1 MKKVLAILLCVAM
14 VTAIALTG
22 CGGGDGGSSSDSGSG
37 SANTAKENAG
47 NVAAVLNPAL
57 GDKSFCDSCW
67 AGLNEIKDKYGVDVD
82 YFEAKDDQTKIIPA
96 LTEYAESGN
105 YGIIV
110 AGGNRN
116 VEPTQA
122 VIEAFPNQKFFYYD
136 ASIQDSENG
145 PYSNAFSMVY
155 KQNEGSYL
163 VGWLAGKL
171 TQSGT
176 IATFGAAE
184 NDVIWDFIYGY
195 LEGAQA
201 ARDDI
206 KVITTFVGD
215 WSNVTKAKDLAND
228 AMSQG
233 ADVLFH
239 VAGGAGA
246 GMFEAIAENGDG
258 KVWGIGVDSD
268 QYAEY
273 AEDKPEIAS
282 RILTSMIK
290 NVGNSLVWAY
300 DKVVEGSLEWGENVS
315 LGIAEDA
322 VGPAESG
329 PFLELDQSLLD
340 EYEQVKEDV
349 ASGKIVV
356 GTAYGK
362 TSEEQ
367 QAFANSFRP

>member
-37 SANTAKENAG
+37 SASTAKENAG

-300 DKVVEGSLEWGENVS
+300 DKVVEGNLEWGENVS

-367 QAFANSFRP
+367 QEFANSFRP

>member
-22 CGGGDGGSSSDSGSG
+22 CGGGDGG
-37 SANTAKENAG
+37 
-47 NVAAVLNPAL
+47 
-57 GDKSFCDSCW
+57 
-67 AGLNEIKDKYGVDVD
+67 
-82 YFEAKDDQTKIIPA
+82 
-96 LTEYAESGN
+96 
-105 YGIIV
+105 
-110 AGGNRN
+110 
-116 VEPTQA
+116 
-122 VIEAFPNQKFFYYD
+122 
-136 ASIQDSENG
+136 SIQDSENG

-300 DKVVEGSLEWGENVS
+300 DKVVEGNLEWGENVS

-349 ASGKIVV
+349 ASGEITVNLTHHGQEEPGREAGRVYRQFLEKWCKTAVV
-356 GTAYGK
+356 
-362 TSEEQ
+362 
-367 QAFANSFRP
+367 P

>member
-37 SANTAKENAG
+37 SASTAKENAG

-349 ASGKIVV
+349 ASGKITV

>member
-37 SANTAKENAG
+37 SANTVKENAG

-367 QAFANSFRP
+367 QEFANSFRP

>member
-1 MKKVLAILLCVAM
+1 M
-14 VTAIALTG
+14 
-22 CGGGDGGSSSDSGSG
+22 
-37 SANTAKENAG
+37 
-47 NVAAVLNPAL
+47 
-57 GDKSFCDSCW
+57 
-67 AGLNEIKDKYGVDVD
+67 
-82 YFEAKDDQTKIIPA
+82 
-96 LTEYAESGN
+96 
-105 YGIIV
+105 
-110 AGGNRN
+110 
-116 VEPTQA
+116 
-122 VIEAFPNQKFFYYD
+122 
-136 ASIQDSENG
+136 
-145 PYSNAFSMVY
+145 
-155 KQNEGSYL
+155 
-163 VGWLAGKL
+163 
-171 TQSGT
+171 
-176 IATFGAAE
+176 
-184 NDVIWDFIYGY
+184 
-195 LEGAQA
+195 
-201 ARDDI
+201 
-206 KVITTFVGD
+206 
-215 WSNVTKAKDLAND
+215 
-228 AMSQG
+228 
-233 ADVLFH
+233 
-239 VAGGAGA
+239 AGGAGA
-246 GMFEAIAENGDG
+246 GMFESIAENGDG

>member
-1 MKKVLAILLCVAM
+1 MQAKEYKEVNVSMKKVLAILLCVAM

-37 SANTAKENAG
+37 SASTAKENAG

-300 DKVVEGSLEWGENVS
+300 DKRCV
-315 LGIAEDA
+315 
-322 VGPAESG
+322 
-329 PFLELDQSLLD
+329 
-340 EYEQVKEDV
+340 
-349 ASGKIVV
+349 
-356 GTAYGK
+356 
-362 TSEEQ
+362 
-367 QAFANSFRP
+367 